1 MARREEP
8 RVGVYI
14 CHCGIN
20 ISYKVDVEEV
30 VEFAS
35 KLEHVTVAR
44 DYKFMCSNIGQGL
57 IIDDIKQY
65 NLNRVVV
72 ASCSP
77 RMHEKTF
84 RSACKKAGLNPYL
97 FQMASIRELVSWVT
111 EDEEEAT
118 EKAKDYVEAAVRR
131 VVHHQPLQPRIVDIN
146 PNVLVIGGGI
156 AGMQAALEIAD
167 AGKTAY
173 LVEREPSIGG
183 HMAKFDKTFPTLDC
197 SACILT
203 PKMVSVGQHENIKL
217 YTYSEVEEVS
227 GYIGNFDVK
236 IKRKPRYVLEDKCT
250 GCSECIKGCPV
261 TMPNDFEC
269 GMMERTAIYRS
280 FPQAV
285 PNVFVIHKEGFS
297 PCRNACPAGLNAH
310 GYVKLISAGKFEE
323 AFKLIME
330 KVVFPASLGR
340 ACPAFCERECTRD
353 LAGGHIQIRALKRFV
368 ADWYYQNIGEKLP
381 VEPMEKKEDK
391 KVAVVGAG
399 PAGLACAYYLA
410 VQGYPV
416 TVFEA
421 LEKPGG
427 MLRYAIPEYRL
438 PNSLVDKEIEFIKQ
452 AGVEIVCN
460 VPVGQGGKSIEGIF
474 KEGYQALFLAIGAH
488 KDRTMGIPGEDLEGV
503 HTSIKFLKR
512 VNSGESVKL
521 GNRVFVVGGGNSAI
535 DAARVALRLRSE
547 DVTILYRRSRVEMP
561 AFPEEIEAAEAEGVK
576 IQILT
581 NPVAFHGEKGR
592 LKEVECVK
600 MELGEPDE
608 SGRRRPI
615 PIEGSNFKMTADDV
629 ILAIG
634 QMPESQVLEQEGL
647 EINRDG
653 TLWVDPETL
662 ATNREG
668 VFAGGD
674 ATKGPSTIVEAIGLG
689 RRASEY
695 IRRYVEGEELKAR
708 PYEEHWLE
716 TVDKEEVL
724 KKRSFTVT
732 LPTKLSERL
741 PQERIKDFGE
751 IEAPMSEDEAVNE
764 GKRCLDCAGCC
775 ECRQC
780 ELLCEAQAID
790 HYMKEETIEV
800 KVGSIVVATGF
811 KTFDPTSLVQYGY
824 KRFPE
829 VYTSIEFE
837 RLNNAAGPTEGEI
850 KMKDGRVPEKVAI
863 IHCVG
868 SRDENTNRYCSRVCC
883 MYSMKFA
890 HLVREKTGAEVYEF
904 YIDIR
909 SPGKMYEEFYNR
921 LQEEGTHFIRGKVA
935 EITDV
940 ALSPEENGRLVVVA
954 EDTLAGK
961 VRRVPVDMVILS
973 VGLQAAHGAEE
984 IAHLVGI
991 SQDQDGWFIELHPK
1005 LAPVSTASDGVFIAG
1020 CCQGPKDIPDTVSQ
1034 AAGAAA
1040 EALSLIMR
1048 GQVEVEA
1055 ATSYIDP
1062 EVCVGCQQCKKIC
1075 MYSAIDYDP
1084 ARGICVVNEA
1094 ICKGCG
1100 LCAAT
1105 CPNKAVTTK
1114 HFNNEEIFSE
1124 LEGVLL

>member
-1 MARREEP
+1 MVKKAEP

-20 ISYKVDVEEV
+20 ISYKVNVEEV
-30 VEFAS
+30 VNFAS
-35 KLEHVTVAR
+35 QLEHVAVAR
-44 DYKFMCSNIGQGL
+44 DYKFMCSNIGQDL
-57 IIDDIKQY
+57 IVDDIK
-65 NLNRVVV
+65 NCHLNRVVV

-84 RSACKKAGLNPYL
+84 RNACKKAGLNPYL

-118 EKAKDYVEAAVRR
+118 EKAKHFVKAAVYR
-131 VVHHQPLQPRIVDIN
+131 VAHHDPLIPRIVDIN

-167 AGKTAY
+167 AGRTVY

-183 HMAKFDKTFPTLDC
+183 YMAKFDKTFPTLDC
-197 SACILT
+197 AACILT

-217 YTYSEVEEVS
+217 LTYSEVEEVS
-227 GYIGNFDVK
+227 GYIGNFGVK
-236 IKRKPRYVLEDKCT
+236 IRKKPRYVIEDKCT

-261 TMPNDFEC
+261 FLPSEFEY
-269 GMMERTAIYRS
+269 GLMDRTAVYRP

-285 PNVFVIHKEGFS
+285 PNVFVIDKEGFS
-297 PCRNACPAGLNAH
+297 PCRNTCPAGVNAH
-310 GYVKLISAGKFEE
+310 GYVKLISIGKYEE

-330 KVVFPASLGR
+330 RVIFPASLGR
-340 ACPAFCERECTRD
+340 ACPAFCEQECTRGE
-353 LAGGHIQIRALKRFV
+353 AGGAVRIRALKRFV
-368 ADWYYQNIGEKLP
+368 ADWYYENVGLKLP
-381 VEPMEKKEDK
+381 FELPEKRGER
-391 KVAVVGAG
+391 VAVVGSG
-399 PAGLACAYYLA
+399 PAGLACAFYLA
-410 VQGYPV
+410 LKGYSI

-438 PNSLVDKEIEFIKQ
+438 SNELVDKEIELIKA

-460 VPVGQGGKSIEGIF
+460 TSIGEGGKALDDLF
-474 KEGYQALFLAIGAH
+474 QEGYKAVFLGIGAH
-488 KDRTMGIPGEDLEGV
+488 KDRMMGIPGEDLEGIY
-503 HTSIKFLKR
+503 TSIKFLR
-512 VNSGESVKL
+512 QVNSGEKVELKEK
-521 GNRVFVVGGGNSAI
+521 VIVVGGGNSAV
-535 DAARVALRLRSE
+535 DAARVALRLGAK
-547 DVTILYRRSRVEMP
+547 DVTIVYRRSRVEMP
-561 AFPEEIEAAEAEGVK
+561 AFKGEVDAAEAEGVK

-581 NPVAFHGEKGR
+581 NPVAFHGEAGR
-592 LKEVECVK
+592 LKEVECIQ

-615 PIEGSNFKMTADDV
+615 PVEGTNFRIPADSV

-634 QMPESQVLEQEGL
+634 QRPESELLAKEGL

-662 ATNREG
+662 ATNRDG

-674 ATKGPSTIVEAIGLG
+674 ATTGPSTIVEAIGLG
-689 RRASEY
+689 QRASEY
-695 IRRYVEGEELKAR
+695 ISRYLNQEDLKAR
-708 PYEEHWLE
+708 PYEEHWME

-724 KKRSFTVT
+724 KKRRYRISSPIE
-732 LPTKLSERL
+732 LLER
-741 PQERIKDFGE
+741 PPHERVKDFNE
-751 IEAPMSEDEAVNE
+751 VELPLPEEKAVEEA
-764 GKRCLDCAGCC
+764 KRCLDCAGCC

-780 ELLCEAQAID
+780 EPLCEAEAID
-790 HYMKEETIEV
+790 HFMKEETLEV
-800 KVGSIVVATGF
+800 EVGSIIVATGF

-824 KRFPE
+824 KRYPE

-837 RLNNAAGPTEGEI
+837 RLNNAAGPTGGEI
-850 KMKDGRVPEKVAI
+850 KMKDGRVPESVAI

-883 MYSMKFA
+883 MYSMKYA
-890 HLVREKTGAEVYEF
+890 HLIKEKTGAEVYEF

-909 SPGKMYEEFYNR
+909 APGKMYEEFYNR

-935 EITDV
+935 EVTDV
-940 ALSPEENGRLVVVA
+940 AEFPEEEGKLIVVA

-961 VRRVPVDMVILS
+961 VRRIPVDVVILS
-973 VGLQAAHGAEE
+973 VGLQAADGAEE
-984 IAHLVGI
+984 VAHLVGI

-1005 LAPVSTASDGVFIAG
+1005 LAPVSTASDGIFIAG
-1020 CCQGPKDIPDTVSQ
+1020 CCQGPKDIPDTVAQ

-1048 GQVEVEA
+1048 EKVEVEA
-1055 ATSYIDP
+1055 ATSWIDP
-1062 EVCVGCQQCKKIC
+1062 EVCVGCQQCLKAC
-1075 MYSAIDYDP
+1075 MYSAIDYN
-1084 ARGICVVNEA
+1084 AALGVCVVNEA
-1094 ICKGCG
+1094 VCKGCG

-1105 CPNKAVTTK
+1105 CPNKAVSLK